1 MKYSKS
7 YNDNEL
13 IWIDHQNGK
22 LGYYLNDDREA
33 VLCDYTGD
41 DSILIL
47 PFEVGEGRNCVSVS
61 PYIPDEAF
69 QSCEAIKLVIVD
81 SRSNR
86 WDFGMFLFQNCAGLK
101 GLVDLYAFSF
111 GESGLKEDRA
121 GISNVDELSFIDS
134 NYAPKKIEM
143 LEMSV
148 DWDDFYNER
157 VYMFL
162 NLLNEQHLENHLI
175 ELLKTIR
182 HYSSLTGEVLDA
194 YDDAE
199 VIKHA
204 TQFGCNIAELNF
216 LGQLWKECKES
227 SI

>member
-1 MKYSKS
+1 
-7 YNDNEL
+7 
-13 IWIDHQNGK
+13 
-22 LGYYLNDDREA
+22 
-33 VLCDYTGD
+33 
-41 DSILIL
+41 
-47 PFEVGEGRNCVSVS
+47 
-61 PYIPDEAF
+61 
-69 QSCEAIKLVIVD
+69 
-81 SRSNR
+81 
-86 WDFGMFLFQNCAGLK
+86 
-101 GLVDLYAFSF
+101 
-111 GESGLKEDRA
+111 
-121 GISNVDELSFIDS
+121 
-134 NYAPKKIEM
+134 
-143 LEMSV
+143 MSV

-162 NLLNEQHLENHLI
+162 NLLNEQHLEKHLI

-216 LGQLWKECKES
+216 LGQLWKGCKES